1 MKILV
6 VGGGGREHATI
17 KSLVG
22 EGREIF
28 CAPGNGG
35 IGALATN
42 VPIKATDIEGMVD
55 FCKKENIDLCVVS
68 PDDQLVLCMVDAMEN
83 AGIRAFGPKKDAAII
98 EGSKAFAKDLMK
110 KYGIPT
116 AAYEVFTESDK
127 AIEYVEK
134 MGKYPVVIKA
144 SGLALGKGV
153 IIAENYEEAKTAIVE
168 MIEGGMFG
176 ESSSKI
182 VIEEFLTGTEV
193 SVLAFT
199 DGKCIKPLTSAKD
212 HKRALDGDKGLNTG
226 GMGVI
231 APNPVYTKDVEERA
245 INEIMIPTMEA
256 MNKEGR
262 TFKGVLYFGLII
274 TEEGPKVI
282 EYNCRFGDPEAQVCL
297 SLLKT
302 DLLTVMNAIID
313 EKLSEVEIETKDGA
327 CVCVMMVSGGYPGS
341 YEKNK
346 LIEGLDENGQCEDFY
361 VFHSGTTMKD
371 GKYYTN
377 GGRVLGLTY
386 VGEDLKSAQDHVYN
400 NIDKISFEKSFYR
413 KDIGGK
419 RDGI

>member
-17 KSLVG
+17 KSLSG
-22 EGREIF
+22 EGREIY

-35 IGALATN
+35 IGAIATN

-55 FCKKENIDLCVVS
+55 FCKKEKIDLCVVS
-68 PDDQLVLCMVDAMEN
+68 PDDPLVLGMVDAMNE
-83 AGIRAFGPKKDAAII
+83 AGVRAFGPTKDAAII

-116 AAYEVFTESDK
+116 ANYEVFTDSRK

-134 MGKYPVVIKA
+134 MDKYPVVIKA

-153 IIAENYEEAKTAIVE
+153 IIAENFEQAKMAIYE
-168 MIEGGMFG
+168 MIDNGLFG
-176 ESSSKI
+176 ESGSKI
-182 VIEEFLTGTEV
+182 VIEEFLVGTEV

-212 HKRALDGDKGLNTG
+212 HKRIFDGDRGLNTG

-231 APNPVYTKDVEERA
+231 APNPAYTPEVEERA
-245 INEIMIPTMEA
+245 KREIFIPTIEA
-256 MNKEGR
+256 MKKEGR

-274 TEEGPKVI
+274 TADGPKVI

-302 DLLTVMNAIID
+302 DLLSVMNAVID
-313 EKLSEVEIETKDGA
+313 EKLSDIEIETKDGT
-327 CVCVMMVSGGYPGS
+327 CICVMMVSGGYPEK
-341 YEKNK
+341 YEKGK
-346 LIEGLDENGQCEDFY
+346 LIKGLSRDGQHGDFY
-361 VFHSGTTMKD
+361 VFHSGTVLKD
-371 GKYYTN
+371 GQYYTN

-386 VGEDLKSAQDHVYN
+386 IGKSLKDAQDHVYK
-400 NIDKISFEKSFYR
+400 NIDKISFENSFYR

-419 RDGI
+419 RNGI

>member
-17 KSLVG
+17 KSLSK
-22 EGREIF
+22 EGRQIF

-42 VPIKATDIEGMVD
+42 VPIDAKDIDGIVG
-55 FCKKENIDLCVVS
+55 FCLKEKIDLCVVS
-68 PDDQLVLCMVDAMEN
+68 PDDPLVMGMVDALEEK
-83 AGIRAFGPKKDAAII
+83 GIRAFGPNKAAAVI

-110 KYGIPT
+110 KYNIPT
-116 AAYEVFTESDK
+116 AEYEVFTNSQR

-134 MGKYPVVIKA
+134 LGKYPIVIKA

-153 IIAENYEEAKTAIVE
+153 IIAENFEQAKMAIYE
-168 MIEGGMFG
+168 MIDNGLFG
-176 ESSSKI
+176 ESGAKI
-182 VIEEFLTGTEV
+182 VVEEYLIGTEV

-199 DGKCIKPLTSAKD
+199 DGKSIKPLTSARD
-212 HKRALDGDKGLNTG
+212 HKRIFDKDRGPNTG
-226 GMGVI
+226 GMGVV
-231 APNPVYTKDVEERA
+231 APNPAYTKEIEERA
-245 INEIMIPTMEA
+245 TREIFIPTIEA

-262 TFKGVLYFGLII
+262 TFKGVLYFGLIL
-274 TEEGPKVI
+274 TENGPKVI

-302 DLLTVMNAIID
+302 DLLEVMDAVID
-313 EKLSEVEIETKDGA
+313 ERLDKIEIETKEGA
-327 CVCVMMVSGGYPGS
+327 AICVMMVSGGYPEK
-341 YEKNK
+341 YEKGKQIN
-346 LIEGLDENGQCEDFY
+346 GLSRDGQHRDFY
-361 VFHSGTTMKD
+361 VFHSGTVLKD
-371 GKYYTN
+371 GQYYTN

-386 VGEDLKSAQDHVYN
+386 IGKDLKDAQEHVYK
-400 NIDKISFEKSFYR
+400 NIDKISFENSFYR

>member
-17 KSLVG
+17 KSLAG

-42 VPIKATDIEGMVD
+42 VPIKATDIDGMVD

-68 PDDQLVLCMVDAMEN
+68 PDDPLVLGMVDAMEE

-134 MGKYPVVIKA
+134 MGKYPIVIKA

-153 IIAENYEEAKTAIVE
+153 IIAESFEEAKTAIIE

-274 TEEGPKVI
+274 TEDGPKVI

-371 GKYYTN
+371 GKYYTS